1 MAMPLT
7 IIGGFLGAGKTTLLK
22 HLIENAQGR
31 RLALLVNDFGQLN
44 IDAALIRAT
53 GADSI
58 ELSNGC
64 VCCSLGDDLLTQLIK
79 LENEIEK
86 DIGKFDHVVI
96 EASGVA
102 DPWKIAQIGLVAGA
116 YRLDSVI
123 VVIDTQAIDELLVD
137 ELTADSVI
145 RQLARADIVL
155 ANKADLSSEEQRGK
169 SKALIA
175 KYLKNPLCL
184 WVESIH
190 GNLDINLAL
199 GEFSSTR
206 SVKQGDWPTLSMRDR
221 TPATKFTTLS
231 FTCAITSQSQ
241 VQETLGKVAAQAW
254 RTVVRGKAI
263 IQTSDGW
270 TEWHK
275 VGKREDW
282 VTHQGKRESSSHLV
296 LIGINIDDSIT
307 TILQQSGWKLTP

>member
-22 HLIENAQGR
+22 NLIENAQGR

-44 IDAALIRAT
+44 IDAALIRAS

-79 LENEIEK
+79 LENEFEK
-86 DIGKFDHVVI
+86 DLGKFDHVVI

-123 VVIDTQAIDELLVD
+123 VVIDTQTIDALLMD
-137 ELTADSVI
+137 ELTEDSVT

-155 ANKADLSSEEQRGK
+155 ANKADLSSDEQRHK

-175 KYLKNPLCL
+175 KYLKNPHCL
-184 WVESIH
+184 WVESIQ
-190 GNLDINLAL
+190 GELDINLAL

-206 SVKQGDWPTLSMRDR
+206 SVKQEDWPRLSMRER
-221 TPATKFTTLS
+221 TPVTKFRMLS
-231 FTCAITSQSQ
+231 FSCAITSQSQ
-241 VQETLGKVAAQAW
+241 VQETLAKVATQAW
-254 RTVVRGKAI
+254 QTVMRGKAI
-263 IQTSDGW
+263 IQTSNGW
-270 TEWHK
+270 AEWHK
-275 VGKREDW
+275 VGNREDW
-282 VTHQGKRESSSHLV
+282 VTHEGKRESNSHLV
-296 LIGINIDDSIT
+296 LIGITIDNSIT
-307 TILQQSGWKLTP
+307 AILQESGWKLIP